1 MIHNT
6 NILHFGPRCK
16 CRTGEGYRKFVHA
29 RIMDRMRT
37 GKIFGTYRTGMEQ
50 YEYRHGLWNMCVQE
64 RIMEHLV
71 DDTNKIS
78 DLKGRVL
85 VRTRKRVG
93 RTMKP
98 WMMRPIMTVPKY
110 QPSLRNSSAI
120 SCSSKDSC
128 GGRRIKIT
136 INRYNR
142 VIEKIREKGE
152 RERV

>member
-6 NILHFGPRCK
+6 NILHFVNKSLLLSTINSPLDADHAASAELARVMEK
-16 CRTGEGYRKFVHA
+16 CVHA

-50 YEYRHGLWNMCVQE
+50 YEYRQGLWNMCVQE

-93 RTMKP
+93 KTMKP

-128 GGRRIKIT
+128 GGRRIKIN
-136 INRYNR
+136 INR
-142 VIEKIREKGE
+142 
-152 RERV
+152 